1 MERIKFIDGFRGLAI
16 LLVVFFHAFTKWT
29 ELVPYGNIYS
39 DFVVFHYGWLG
50 VQLFFL
56 ISGFVILMTL
66 EKCVSFKEFI
76 VRRWL
81 RLFPAMLIVSVVIL
95 LTAGFLP
102 ERPRG
107 IPSFTDIIPGLL
119 FIEPT
124 WISRSLHLNQGIL
137 EGTFWSLF
145 VEFKYYI
152 IFGLLYFIV
161 GKWKSV
167 VAIFLLFLVALI
179 ANTLA
184 GFVDFPVIIFIKNGF
199 FQFSFLHFGWFVTGS
214 LMYLW
219 FKENNSRILYMAI
232 FVGLLSVLSL
242 ENGSFLPALLVLS
255 VFIFAVAIKGLRKLF
270 DNKFFVYLGFISYPL
285 YLMHENAL
293 IALIIKIHRYADFI
307 PAYLLP
313 VVPILGIILLSD
325 VIARYAE
332 PLVKS
337 RLKFLLFK
345 TRIVNK
351 LN

>member
-16 LLVVFFHAFTKWT
+16 LLVIFFHAFTKWT

-81 RLFPAMLIVSVVIL
+81 RLFPAMLIVSVIIL
-95 LTAGFLP
+95 LTARFLP

-107 IPSFTDIIPGLL
+107 IPSFIDIIPGLL
-119 FIEPT
+119 FLEPT
-124 WISRSLHLNQGIL
+124 WISRLLHLNQGIL

-152 IFGLLYFIV
+152 IFGLLYFIL

-167 VAIFLLFLVALI
+167 GAIFLLFLVAFI

-184 GFVDFPVIIFIKNGF
+184 GFVDFPFIIFIKNGF
-199 FQFSFLHFGWFVTGS
+199 FQLSFLHFGWFATGS

-242 ENGSFLPALLVLS
+242 DNGSFLPALSILI
-255 VFIFAVAIKGLRKLF
+255 VFVIAVVIKVVRKFF

-313 VVPILGIILLSD
+313 VVPILGMILLSD

-332 PLVKS
+332 PLLKNI
-337 RLKFLLFK
+337 LKFLLFK